1 MYLHGTTSPST
12 RPDTFAAGSRRFLRW
27 SRIQMSDHPIF
38 LPIVLRCTPRGTSRQ
53 ITDQTD
59 VVIEG
64 FPRSS
69 NTFAAAAMHEASG
82 GRLTIASHVH
92 TASQVV
98 LATRRQL
105 PTLVVIREPVATLCS
120 LLVASPHVRAASAL
134 REWTHHYEL
143 LWNLRD
149 QFVIGTFDQTTTDF
163 GAVIDR
169 LNQRFGTT
177 FARFVHTPDA
187 LAGVEHHMQANHDKW
202 HPGDEKSAPWPIA
215 QRREA
220 NTRVQAELTSS
231 THAGALATAR
241 EVFERYC
248 GAAERST
255 FSSTSD

>member
-1 MYLHGTTSPST
+1 MYFHGTTATSAE
-12 RPDTFAAGSRRFLRW
+12 TFASSYRRFLRW

-98 LATRRQL
+98 RATQRQL

-163 GAVIDR
+163 GAVTDR
-169 LNQRFGTT
+169 LNHRFGTT
-177 FARFVHTPDA
+177 FARFIHSPDA
-187 LAGVEHHMQANHDKW
+187 LAGVEQHMQTNHDRW
-202 HPGDEKSAPWPIA
+202 HPGDDKSAPWPIA

-220 NTRVQAELTSS
+220 NTRVQTELTSS

-241 EVFERYC
+241 EVYERYC
-248 GAAERST
+248 IAAGRPAAITEA
-255 FSSTSD
+255 D